1 MVVVAAAWVGMEE
14 VEEVVEDVVAD
25 VAAVPHPVTG
35 SALTIVVR
43 APAAVR
49 RLRRMAEVDITGD
62 RTRMMPRRLR
72 VP

>member
-1 MVVVAAAWVGMEE
+1 MVAED
-14 VEEVVEDVVAD
+14 EVVD
-25 VAAVPHPVTG
+25 VAAVPHPVMG
-35 SALTIVVR
+35 SAPTIVDR

-62 RTRMMPRRLR
+62 RTRMMPRRPR